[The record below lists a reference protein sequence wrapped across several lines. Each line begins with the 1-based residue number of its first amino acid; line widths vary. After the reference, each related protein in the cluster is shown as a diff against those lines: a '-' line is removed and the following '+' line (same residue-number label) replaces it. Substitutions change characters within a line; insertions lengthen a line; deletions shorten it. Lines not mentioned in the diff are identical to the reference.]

1 MISSPY
7 KTQNQRGQ
15 TALYYAAFEGHTEIV
30 ALLLDLDRSVAK
42 LQDEDGFTALHR
54 ASALGH
60 ASVVGLL
67 LDADPG
73 LVEIEVRF
81 KFVDGGGDGAY
92 VFVGCHVLLLVYT
105 KCSLRGI

>member
-81 KFVDGGGDGAY
+81 KFVDGGGGGGHKCLW
-92 VFVGCHVLLLVYT
+92 FVTYCWSTVGLH
-105 KCSLRGI
+105 